1 MLSLSLPSVD
11 IQFTCQCETFRLTD
25 ATRRTSQHRSLTQNN
40 CSPKLCL
47 HREGPAVMVS
57 SGPLGVD
64 IGLAWRLLSRK
75 YNFIFSSQLTS
86 ISISCRLRLSVSKY
100 DMLVTSIGIS
110 MTSAQV
116 EISMS
121 VNSRGMLYLK
131 IYRCAFYRFPY

>member
-57 SGPLGVD
+57 SGPLEVD
-64 IGLAWRLLSRK
+64 IGLAWRLQLH
-75 YNFIFSSQLTS
+75 FQCCSQLTS